1 MSPREAAVE
10 TNARPAA
17 TLEIAVG
24 VMITKLGGRAAE
36 AELIGSVSSGASL
49 DIEQATQCAFQLETR
64 DGLLPDRIPLYLGC
78 DWNRPECW
86 PEHLHDAVARWMKL
100 ADRTAQEIVRENT
113 DVVKRVA
120 ERLKADR
127 ELSGKVLADLLSEVS
142 PVQIPLSPYERRG
155 AVAT

>member
-1 MSPREAAVE
+1 
-10 TNARPAA
+10 
-17 TLEIAVG
+17 
-24 VMITKLGGRAAE
+24 MITKLGGRAAE
-36 AELIGSVSSGASL
+36 AELIGSVSAGASL

-64 DGLLPDRIPLYLGC
+64 DGLLPGRTPLHLGY